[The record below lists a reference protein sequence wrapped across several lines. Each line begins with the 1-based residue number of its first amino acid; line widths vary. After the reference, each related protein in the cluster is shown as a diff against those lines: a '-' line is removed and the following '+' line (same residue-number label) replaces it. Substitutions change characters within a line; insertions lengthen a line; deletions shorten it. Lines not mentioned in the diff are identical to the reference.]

1 MAKKKKGQH
10 GGVREGSGR
19 KPVLDG
25 PSKMIVN
32 LERSQLQKLG
42 TYCAKEHKTKSEVVR
57 GLIDKN
63 LTEESDRG
71 PKTAVPSSAVLR
83 LGDS

>member
-1 MAKKKKGQH
+1 MRKKKKGKH
-10 GGVREGSGR
+10 GGVRAGSGR

-42 TYCAKEHKTKSEVVR
+42 AFCAKYHKTKSEVVR
-57 GLIDKN
+57 TLIDN
-63 LTEESDRG
+63 DLTEEGANGGS
-71 PKTAVPSSAVLR
+71 
-83 LGDS
+83 